1 VHNCAPCHLPNVDD
15 QMDPSLVMVLIGLQC
30 MLCGQALGA
39 TTMLICDK
47 CSRGWHMGCFMPL
60 MEEVS
65 LGKWFCLR
73 CTQ

>member
-1 VHNCAPCHLPNVDD
+1 
-15 QMDPSLVMVLIGLQC
+15 

-47 CSRGWHMGCFMPL
+47 CFRGWHMGCLMPP
-60 MEEVS
+60 MEEMLVD
-65 LGKWFCLR
+65 KWFCPW